1 MNKIKILVIP
11 SDRMGVGKFRS
22 VDPHVYIA
30 EHYADEFDIDICYI
44 DQIPTENTKNFF
56 AQYDLVHIHKQL
68 DNDMLLMNMLK
79 ELSIPVVLDIDDY
92 FHLSD
97 FHPMVITARKEKWH
111 EKIINHIRKAD
122 YVTTTT
128 DIYAKTLRKYNQNV
142 SVFPNAINTDE
153 KQYTYQK
160 NESDKIRFG
169 IVCGSSHLHDIQLL
183 KGISECARPDNNVQL
198 VLCGFDTNGTRTIY
212 DEKTGQVY
220 RRKILPQESM
230 WFEYERII
238 TDDYKYCSQE
248 HKNFLMKFVPGV
260 DDPFVNEPYR
270 RMWTRSINSYA
281 THYQNIDVLLAPLK
295 DTEFNKMKSELKEI
309 ECGFTKTALIA
320 ENLGP
325 YTINL
330 TSMIGFGGT
339 VNKNGTALLV
349 DPRKD
354 HKDWF
359 KYINKLA
366 TNPEMIEKLKDNIH
380 SLVVDKYSMDKVCED
395 RVKFYKEIMK
405 NKKRDS

>member
-1 MNKIKILVIP
+1 
-11 SDRMGVGKFRS
+11 
-22 VDPHVYIA
+22 
-30 EHYADEFDIDICYI
+30 
-44 DQIPTENTKNFF
+44 
-56 AQYDLVHIHKQL
+56 
-68 DNDMLLMNMLK
+68 
-79 ELSIPVVLDIDDY
+79 
-92 FHLSD
+92 
-97 FHPMVITARKEKWH
+97 
-111 EKIINHIRKAD
+111 
-122 YVTTTT
+122 
-128 DIYAKTLRKYNQNV
+128 
-142 SVFPNAINTDE
+142 
-153 KQYTYQK
+153 
-160 NESDKIRFG
+160 
-169 IVCGSSHLHDIQLL
+169 
-183 KGISECARPDNNVQL
+183 
-198 VLCGFDTNGTRTIY
+198 
-212 DEKTGQVY
+212 
-220 RRKILPQESM
+220 M

-339 VNKNGTALLV
+339 VNENGTALLV

-354 HKDWF
+354 HKDWV

-405 NKKRDS
+405 NKQ

>member
-1 MNKIKILVIP
+1 MDKIKMLVIP

-128 DIYAKTLRKYNQNV
+128 DIYANTLRKYNQNV

-153 KQYTYQK
+153 KQYSYQK

-270 RMWTRSINSYA
+270 RMWTRNINSYA

-309 ECGFTKTALIA
+309 ECGFTRTALIA

-330 TSMIGFGGT
+330 TSMIGFGGA
-339 VNKNGTALLV
+339 VNEDGTALLV

-354 HKDWF
+354 HKDWV

-380 SLVVDKYSMDKVCED
+380 SLVVDKYSMDKVCKD
-395 RVKFYKEIMK
+395 RVNFYKEIIK
-405 NKKRDS
+405 SKKRDV